1 MKKLKFYL
9 IILLITSLAFNQ
21 DQNFDKSIKDTEEQI
36 SRLKNSINSGNKE
49 VEKLKTQSKKTK
61 DIIELTR
68 KNIKNSNALI
78 NAYEKKISLY
88 NNQLI
93 NLENAIIRNNQSIN
107 EIKKSY
113 EIRSISLYKNR
124 NNDLSN
130 YIFNSKSFSQ
140 MIYRLKYFNII
151 SDINQKSVDKIKTT
165 QKFNKQKTY
174 EISGLLDKVEESK
187 NFKETEISSLNQ
199 KKKYQEKLLK
209 QLKNEENEVKA
220 EIATQLKQIDALEK
234 LRKQIIAD
242 KEKYNEQQLASLKRI
257 DKDIRNYK
265 GKLDWPVQG
274 KVIKKF
280 GPQWNPRLNT
290 TLDNPGIDISS
301 RATLPVKSVFDGYV
315 STITF
320 IAGYGTTVIIDHNN
334 SYYTVFTH
342 LENLLISEN
351 MNVKEGQNI
360 GYVSNDNIIHFEIWG
375 NNQKLNPEKWLVN
388 GN

>member
-78 NAYEKKISLY
+78 NAYDKKISLY
-88 NNQLI
+88 NKQLV

-199 KKKYQEKLLK
+199 KKKYQENLLK

-274 KVIKKF
+274 RVVKKF

-375 NNQKLNPEKWLVN
+375 NNQKLNPEKWLAN

>member
-21 DQNFDKSIKDTEEQI
+21 DQNFDKSIKNTEEQI

-68 KNIKNSNALI
+68 KNIQNSNALI
-78 NAYEKKISLY
+78 NAYDKKISLY
-88 NNQLI
+88 NKQLV

-151 SDINQKSVDKIKTT
+151 SDINQKSVEKIKTT

-274 KVIKKF
+274 RVVKKF

-375 NNQKLNPEKWLVN
+375 NNQKLNPEKWLAN

>member
-21 DQNFDKSIKDTEEQI
+21 DQNFEKSIKDTEEQI

-78 NAYEKKISLY
+78 NAYDKKISLY
-88 NNQLI
+88 NKQLV

-174 EISGLLDKVEESK
+174 EISGLLEKVEESK

-375 NNQKLNPEKWLVN
+375 NNQKLNPEKWLAN

>member
-78 NAYEKKISLY
+78 NAYDKKISLY
-88 NNQLI
+88 NKQLV

-151 SDINQKSVDKIKTT
+151 SDINQKSVDRIKTT

-174 EISGLLDKVEESK
+174 EISGLLEKVEESK

-242 KEKYNEQQLASLKRI
+242 KEKYNEQQLASLKQI

-265 GKLDWPVQG
+265 GKLVWPVQG

-375 NNQKLNPEKWLVN
+375 NNQKLNPEKWLAN

>member
-1 MKKLKFYL
+1 MKKLKFY
-9 IILLITSLAFNQ
+9 IIIVLITSLAFNQ

-36 SRLKNSINSGNKE
+36 SMLKASINSGNNE

-68 KNIKNSNALI
+68 KNIQNSNALI
-78 NAYEKKISLY
+78 NAYDKKIGLY
-88 NNQLI
+88 NKQLV

-107 EIKKSY
+107 DIKKSY
-113 EIRSISLYKNR
+113 ETRSISLYKNR

-151 SDINQKSVDKIKTT
+151 SEINQNSVDKIKTT
-165 QKFNKQKTY
+165 QKFNRQKTS

-187 NFKETEISSLNQ
+187 NSKKTEISSLNQ
-199 KKKYQEKLLK
+199 KKRYQEKLLK
-209 QLKNEENEVKA
+209 QLKKEENEVKA
-220 EIATQLKQIDALEK
+220 EIAIQLQQIDALEK

-242 KEKYNEQQLASLKRI
+242 KKKYNEQQLASLKRI

-265 GKLDWPVQG
+265 GKLDWPVDG
-274 KVIKKF
+274 KVVKSF

-290 TLDNPGIDISS
+290 TLDNPGIDISAI
-301 RATLPVKSVFDGYV
+301 ATLPVKSVFDGYV

-351 MNVKEGQNI
+351 MNVREGQNI

>member
-78 NAYEKKISLY
+78 NAYDKKISLY
-88 NNQLI
+88 NKQLV

-220 EIATQLKQIDALEK
+220 EIAIQLKQIDALEK

-280 GPQWNPRLNT
+280 GQQWNPRLNT

-375 NNQKLNPEKWLVN
+375 NNQKLNPEKWLAN

>member
-78 NAYEKKISLY
+78 NAYDKKISLY
-88 NNQLI
+88 NKQLV

-290 TLDNPGIDISS
+290 TLDNPGIDIRS

-375 NNQKLNPEKWLVN
+375 NNQKLNPEKWLAN

>member
-9 IILLITSLAFNQ
+9 IILLITSFAFNQ
-21 DQNFDKSIKDTEEQI
+21 DQNFDKSIKDTDEQI
-36 SRLKNSINSGNKE
+36 SRLKDSINSGNKE

-78 NAYEKKISLY
+78 NAYDKKISLY
-88 NNQLI
+88 NKQLV

-301 RATLPVKSVFDGYV
+301 RANLPVKSVFDGYI

-375 NNQKLNPEKWLVN
+375 NNQKLNPEKWLAN

>member
-36 SRLKNSINSGNKE
+36 RRLKDSINSGNKE
-49 VEKLKTQSKKTK
+49 VDKLKNQSKKTK

-68 KNIKNSNALI
+68 RNIKNSNELI
-78 NAYEKKISLY
+78 NAYDKKISLY
-88 NNQLI
+88 NKQLV
-93 NLENAIIRNNQSIN
+93 NLENAINRNNQSIN
-107 EIKKSY
+107 DIKKSY
-113 EIRSISLYKNR
+113 ERRSISLYKNR

-165 QKFNKQKTY
+165 QNFNKQKTY
-174 EISGLLDKVEESK
+174 EISGLLNKVEESK
-187 NFKETEISSLNQ
+187 NFKKTEISSLNQ

-265 GKLDWPVQG
+265 GKLSWPVQG
-274 KVIKKF
+274 KVIKSF

-290 TLDNPGIDISS
+290 TLDNPGIDISA

-375 NNQKLNPEKWLVN
+375 NNQKLNPEKWLAN

>member
-78 NAYEKKISLY
+78 NAYDKKISLY
-88 NNQLI
+88 NKQLV

-107 EIKKSY
+107 DIKKSY

-375 NNQKLNPEKWLVN
+375 NNQKLNPEKWLAN

>member
-36 SRLKNSINSGNKE
+36 SKLKNSINSGNKE

-78 NAYEKKISLY
+78 NAYDKKISLY
-88 NNQLI
+88 NKQLV

-113 EIRSISLYKNR
+113 EIRSISLYKNI

-174 EISGLLDKVEESK
+174 EISGLLEKVEESK

-375 NNQKLNPEKWLVN
+375 NNQKLNPEKWLAN

>member
-78 NAYEKKISLY
+78 NAYDKKISLY
-88 NNQLI
+88 NKQLV

-130 YIFNSKSFSQ
+130 YIFNSTSFSQ

-375 NNQKLNPEKWLVN
+375 NNQKLNPEKWLAN

>member
-9 IILLITSLAFNQ
+9 IIFLITSLAFNQ
-21 DQNFDKSIKDTEEQI
+21 DQSFDKSIKDTEEQI
-36 SRLKNSINSGNKE
+36 NRLKASINSGNKE

-68 KNIKNSNALI
+68 RNIKNSNALI
-78 NAYEKKISLY
+78 NAYDKKISLY
-88 NNQLI
+88 NKQLV

-375 NNQKLNPEKWLVN
+375 NNQKLNPEKWLAN

>member
-36 SRLKNSINSGNKE
+36 SRLKKSINSGSKE
-49 VEKLKTQSKKTK
+49 IEKLKTQSKKTK

-78 NAYEKKISLY
+78 NAYDKKISLY
-88 NNQLI
+88 NKQLV

-220 EIATQLKQIDALEK
+220 EIAIQLKQIDALEK

-375 NNQKLNPEKWLVN
+375 NNQKLNPEKWLAN

>member
-78 NAYEKKISLY
+78 NAYDKKISLY
-88 NNQLI
+88 NKQLV

-130 YIFNSKSFSQ
+130 YIFNSKSFLQ

-174 EISGLLDKVEESK
+174 EISGLLGKVEESK

-375 NNQKLNPEKWLVN
+375 NNQKLNPEKWLAN

>member
-1 MKKLKFYL
+1 MKKLKFY
-9 IILLITSLAFNQ
+9 IIIVLITSLAFNQ
-21 DQNFDKSIKDTEEQI
+21 DQNFDKSIKDTEDQI
-36 SRLKNSINSGNKE
+36 SMLKASINSGNNE

-68 KNIKNSNALI
+68 KNIQNSNALI
-78 NAYEKKISLY
+78 NAYDKKIGLY
-88 NNQLI
+88 NKQLV

-220 EIATQLKQIDALEK
+220 EIAIQLKQIDALEK

-375 NNQKLNPEKWLVN
+375 NNQKLNPEKWLAN

>member
-78 NAYEKKISLY
+78 NAYDKKISLY
-88 NNQLI
+88 NKQLV

-174 EISGLLDKVEESK
+174 EISGLLEKVEESK
-187 NFKETEISSLNQ
+187 NFKETEISSLNE

-220 EIATQLKQIDALEK
+220 EIAIQLKQIDALEK

-242 KEKYNEQQLASLKRI
+242 KEKYNEQQLASLKQI

-375 NNQKLNPEKWLVN
+375 NNQKLNPEKWLAN

>member
-78 NAYEKKISLY
+78 NAYDKKISLY
-88 NNQLI
+88 NNQLV
-93 NLENAIIRNNQSIN
+93 NLQNAIIRNNQSIN

-375 NNQKLNPEKWLVN
+375 NNQKLNPEKWLAN

>member
-78 NAYEKKISLY
+78 NAYDKKISLY
-88 NNQLI
+88 NKQLV

-375 NNQKLNPEKWLVN
+375 NNQKLNPEKWLAN

>member
-78 NAYEKKISLY
+78 NAYDKKISLY
-88 NNQLI
+88 NKQLV

-199 KKKYQEKLLK
+199 KKKYQENLLK

-220 EIATQLKQIDALEK
+220 EISIQLKQIDALEK

-375 NNQKLNPEKWLVN
+375 NNQKLNPEKWLAN

>member
-78 NAYEKKISLY
+78 NAYDKKISLY
-88 NNQLI
+88 NKQLV

-265 GKLDWPVQG
+265 GKLVWPVQG

-301 RATLPVKSVFDGYV
+301 RANLPVKSVFDGYI

-375 NNQKLNPEKWLVN
+375 NNQKLNPEKWLAN

>member
-78 NAYEKKISLY
+78 NAYDKKISLY
-88 NNQLI
+88 NKQLV

-174 EISGLLDKVEESK
+174 EISGLLEKVEESK

-274 KVIKKF
+274 KVVKKF

-375 NNQKLNPEKWLVN
+375 NNQKLNPEKWLAN

>member
-78 NAYEKKISLY
+78 NAYDKKISLY
-88 NNQLI
+88 NNQLV
-93 NLENAIIRNNQSIN
+93 NLQNAIIRNNQSIN

-174 EISGLLDKVEESK
+174 EISGLLEKVEESK

-242 KEKYNEQQLASLKRI
+242 KEKYNEQQLASLKQI

-375 NNQKLNPEKWLVN
+375 NNQKLNPEKWLAN

>member
-78 NAYEKKISLY
+78 NAYDKKISLY
-88 NNQLI
+88 NKQLV

-199 KKKYQEKLLK
+199 KKKYQEKLLR

-375 NNQKLNPEKWLVN
+375 NNQKLNPEKWLAN

>member
-36 SRLKNSINSGNKE
+36 SRLKDSINSGNKE

-78 NAYEKKISLY
+78 NAYDKKISLY
-88 NNQLI
+88 NKQLV

-220 EIATQLKQIDALEK
+220 EIAIQLKQIDALEK
-234 LRKQIIAD
+234 LRKQIISD

-375 NNQKLNPEKWLVN
+375 NNQKLNPEKWLAN